1 MINGACMG
9 RCSRAGP
16 EPIWGGGH
24 ETCLTRH
31 RPGGHP
37 GSTLHM
43 QSGSAAGRAWR
54 FEHIVERPDGNHH
67 VHVTRLSGKL
77 GRTPRQYHPDVFG
90 CDITIDITWRQ
101 SVRNAAHH
109 AWTKVDDYLL
119 AGAFALV
126 PLAFFEQYHLA
137 ETITSA
143 LGFGGH

>member
-1 MINGACMG
+1 MKLV
-9 RCSRAGP
+9 SRATGQ
-16 EPIWGGGH
+16 EV
-24 ETCLTRH
+24 T
-31 RPGGHP
+31 P

-90 CDITIDITWRQ
+90 CDITIEITWRQ